1 MATCYSLSV
10 VDTVTNEA
18 ARIAVGD
25 LPRSV
30 RISPDGKRAYVS
42 NFGDHTVSVID
53 TVTQCVVN
61 TIDVGSRPEGLAVSP
76 DGGRLYVSD
85 YWSGTV
91 TVVAI

>member
-1 MATCYSLSV
+1 MSLSLI
-10 VDTVTNEA
+10 DTVTNEA
-18 ARIAVGD
+18 ACITVGD

-30 RISPDGKRAYVS
+30 QISQDGKPAYVS
-42 NFGDHTVSVID
+42 NFGDHSVSVID

-61 TIDVGSRPEGLAVSP
+61 TIDVGGHPEGLAVSP

-91 TVVAI
+91 TVVSM